1 MPWKITAELLFL
13 APFSLLW
20 LAFVAHEASKAV
32 AAIKGGRR
40 HG

>member
-1 MPWKITAELLFL
+1 MDPLFYFAL